1 MKCFQAPRTVFPTPE
16 GFAPQQVSN
25 IFIMMF
31 DISKPQN
38 KKEIKTPTFQ
48 LSHLVA
54 SLQAAF
60 LHRLEKF
67 GLRGRGL
74 KLLCLKF
81 PNLSPGHFRY
91 HVHNFN
97 VPVDSDIIR
106 LGARG
111 LAHREQRQT
120 CNESDGS
127 VSYMNGTEP
136 TRSKYSSQS
145 SVPLQTLSATSKH
158 IFAKSHPFTLK
169 GRNDDLQ
176 PGAKHPRPFC
186 KLRMFRIQRPYL
198 GISCISRISC
208 IRSCS

>member
-1 MKCFQAPRTVFPTPE
+1 
-16 GFAPQQVSN
+16 
-25 IFIMMF
+25 MF

-74 KLLCLKF
+74 KLLCLKS

-97 VPVDSDIIR
+97 VPVDSDIVR

-127 VSYMNGTEP
+127 VSYEWHRTDTFKVFIAIFFAFAEFVGNIQAHLCQITP
-136 TRSKYSSQS
+136 LHSKR
-145 SVPLQTLSATSKH
+145 TK
-158 IFAKSHPFTLK
+158 
-169 GRNDDLQ
+169 
-176 PGAKHPRPFC
+176 
-186 KLRMFRIQRPYL
+186 
-198 GISCISRISC
+198 
-208 IRSCS
+208 

>member
-67 GLRGRGL
+67 GLRGREL
-74 KLLCLKF
+74 KLPCLKS

-127 VSYMNGTEP
+127 VSYEWHRTDTFKVFIAIFCAFADFVGNIQAHLCQITP
-136 TRSKYSSQS
+136 LHSKR
-145 SVPLQTLSATSKH
+145 TK
-158 IFAKSHPFTLK
+158 
-169 GRNDDLQ
+169 
-176 PGAKHPRPFC
+176 
-186 KLRMFRIQRPYL
+186 
-198 GISCISRISC
+198 
-208 IRSCS
+208 